1 MRFPVQHPEQNNG
14 RGSII
19 SHRPQARKSRFVE
32 KSDDRRISDER
43 VALQRIV
50 PAPAEPLKA
59 DVRVRI
65 VFLLMPSATHAMK
78 AALNNSGAGDGRVSA
93 AMDLVEIPAG
103 EFWMG
108 CETGRA
114 DENPVHQ
121 VYVDAFAMGSTTV
134 TNQQY
139 RLFADATGEV
149 VAPSTSETCFNDPS
163 QPVVAVTWFNAMA
176 YCSWLSRET
185 GHSFRLPTEAE
196 WEWAVRD
203 GRDKALYAWGND
215 PPETLDRYRT
225 GWREEG
231 PQPVALHP
239 PSRWGL
245 YDLGDNV
252 HEWCLDWYDP
262 EYYSRAPWRN
272 PVNLNPTARRASRGG
287 AWRHRIKVS
296 RCAARSSLSP
306 DFAYTDYSFRVVRAQ
321 EIQVA
326 E

>member
-1 MRFPVQHPEQNNG
+1 
-14 RGSII
+14 
-19 SHRPQARKSRFVE
+19 
-32 KSDDRRISDER
+32 
-43 VALQRIV
+43 
-50 PAPAEPLKA
+50 
-59 DVRVRI
+59 
-65 VFLLMPSATHAMK
+65 MK
-78 AALNNSGAGDGRVSA
+78 ATLNNSGAGDGRVSE

-231 PQPVALHP
+231 PQAVALHP
-239 PSRWGL
+239 PTRWGL

-272 PVNLNPTARRASRGG
+272 PVNLNPTPRRASRGG

-306 DFAYTDYSFRVVRAQ
+306 EFAYTDYGFRVVRAR

>member
-1 MRFPVQHPEQNNG
+1 MPWH
-14 RGSII
+14 
-19 SHRPQARKSRFVE
+19 
-32 KSDDRRISDER
+32 
-43 VALQRIV
+43 
-50 PAPAEPLKA
+50 EPLEA

-65 VFLLMPSATHAMK
+65 GALLIMSASQAMNT
-78 AALNNSGAGDGRVSA
+78 ALTDSGACDGRKA
-93 AMDLVEIPAG
+93 LAMDLIEIPAG

-114 DENPVHQ
+114 DENPVHR

-139 RLFADATGEV
+139 RLFADATGEALSPV
-149 VAPSTSETCFNDPS
+149 VSGRCFNDPS

-185 GHSFRLPTEAE
+185 GLSFRLPTEAE
-196 WEWAVRD
+196 WEWAIRD

-215 PPETLDRYRT
+215 PPDTLERYRT
-225 GWREEG
+225 GWQEEG
-231 PQPVALHP
+231 PQTVALDAP
-239 PSRWGL
+239 NRRGL

-262 EYYSRAPWRN
+262 EYYSRAPRSN
-272 PVNLNPTARRASRGG
+272 PVNLDATARRASRGG
-287 AWRHRIKVS
+287 AWRHRVKVS

-306 DFAYTDYSFRVVRAQ
+306 DFAYTDYGFRVVRGR
-321 EIQVA
+321 EIRMA